1 MSIADTKRWLDWL
14 PQKRLV
20 ELRGNSTRFRM
31 HANGLDPS
39 KDLSDKSLPPIGT
52 TLVGMPKPDLL
63 RIYNRRLCKADAE
76 LTQLALL

>member
-1 MSIADTKRWLDWL
+1 
-14 PQKRLV
+14 
-20 ELRGNSTRFRM
+20 M

-39 KDLSDKSLPPIGT
+39 KDLSDESLPPIGT